1 MFLTMQSIL
10 KDICM
15 PYLAGIAF
23 PSTDHPDPIRALT
36 IPGSLIAT
44 PARYSLISDVA
55 CKF

>member
-10 KDICM
+10 KNICM

-36 IPGSLIAT
+36 IHGSLIAT
-44 PARYSLISDVA
+44 PTRYSLISDVA
-55 CKF
+55 CEF